1 MALKATAGP
10 APATRG
16 RAQMWTERDVT
27 MKNVKRRKGMTTR
40 AIALT
45 TCVLAFAV
53 APAEAS
59 CVPSSAQQR
68 LQRADAVFV
77 GRVLTVSANGASA
90 SFRVLSVR
98 KGNVRRGASVRVH
111 ARPYASS
118 VTIGWQPR
126 AGQRWRVYVDRSG
139 RRWVTNDCMGT
150 RRA

>member
-1 MALKATAGP
+1 MKKA
-10 APATRG
+10 G
-16 RAQMWTERDVT
+16 RRNNMSART
-27 MKNVKRRKGMTTR
+27 
-40 AIALT
+40 IALT

-59 CVPSSAQQR
+59 CLPSSAQQR
-68 LQRADAVFV
+68 QQRADAVFV
-77 GRVLTVSANGASA
+77 GRVLSVSANGASA

-98 KGNVRRGASVRVH
+98 KGNVRRGASVRVY
-111 ARPYASS
+111 ARPYPSS

-126 AGQRWRVYVDRSG
+126 AAQRWRVYVDRSG